1 MKATAILLAGLL
13 CGAALQA
20 PAAHAEDSH
29 AAAPSGPVFVPVA
42 PLVVPVFSAG
52 QVRLHLYYVLQLE
65 AGDADAGA
73 RIREQMP
80 RLRDAYLRALAGIAD
95 RIGDGPMPDDERI
108 KRTLGAASERVL
120 GPHVVNGIL
129 IQRSFSRRAS

>member
-13 CGAALQA
+13 CGAVLQV
-20 PAAHAEDSH
+20 PAVHAEDSH

-42 PLVVPVFSAG
+42 PLVVPVFSDG
-52 QVRLHLYYVLQLE
+52 GVRLHLYYVLQLE

-73 RIREQMP
+73 RIRELMP
-80 RLRDAYLRALAGIAD
+80 RLRDAYLRALAGMAD
-95 RIGDGPMPDDERI
+95 RMGDGPMPDDERV
-108 KRTLGAASERVL
+108 KRTLSVASERVL
-120 GPHVVNGIL
+120 GPHVVHEIL